1 MRNSGKVL
9 LGLVLQQEGALPEG
23 RQAGPLNGVRVG
35 VGSWVG
41 SEGWLGWCSPPLV
54 VLCAGTMHNTLI
66 FALDTSDVAA
76 GFLAFLYLFS

>member
-9 LGLVLQQEGALPEG
+9 LGLVLQQEGALPRGGFMG
-23 RQAGPLNGVRVG
+23 RVRGVA
-35 VGSWVG
+35 WVVF
-41 SEGWLGWCSPPLV
+41 SPPLV

-76 GFLAFLYLFS
+76 GFLAFSYLFS

>member
-1 MRNSGKVL
+1 M
-9 LGLVLQQEGALPEG
+9 G
-23 RQAGPLNGVRVG
+23 RVRGVA
-35 VGSWVG
+35 WVV
-41 SEGWLGWCSPPLV
+41 CSPPLV